1 MHDGAVSLD
10 ASSSGLIRL
19 AHINDYQGRSSRVRR
34 RRLPDADEFIGLQGN
49 LLEVDVIWVHAQRG
63 QL

>member
-10 ASSSGLIRL
+10 ASSSRLIRL
-19 AHINDYQGRSSRVRR
+19 AHINNYQGGGSGVRR
-34 RRLPDADEFIGLQGN
+34 GRLPDADELIGLQGN
-49 LLEVDVIWVHAQRG
+49 LLEVDVVWVHAQRG